1 MIITTEGFFF
11 EVAVAIA
18 RVGFEPMN
26 TEFRSDA
33 PTD

>member
-1 MIITTEGFFF
+1 MIITTEGFF